1 MIFFSKKPKQ
11 EEEIKKIKKAVE
23 GGDISEKEPEMP
35 KQIPEVSE
43 KIEPEEPERIPH
55 QEPTVSAPLFVK
67 IEKYRNIL
75 NNLNDLKAT
84 VLMLKNAL
92 IVQKEIERT
101 RDENINLIQSGINKI
116 DKKLLSQSGHTV
128 SSPRLNEFSIAKF
141 VQTLRGACAFQTE
154 ENKTRRFFVEIRN
167 SRNLLETAASSKAL
181 NICFSGVLT
190 PDHVIR
196 TKNKM
201 VHIDSVPENDADLK
215 DYLNKKIY
223 I

>member
-116 DKKLLSQSGHTV
+116 DKKLLALDTEFLRPRGYVEQLPTHIHESEGLEGAVDNLKSQIDDLKS
-128 SSPRLNEFSIAKF
+128 E
-141 VQTLRGACAFQTE
+141 
-154 ENKTRRFFVEIRN
+154 
-167 SRNLLETAASSKAL
+167 LET
-181 NICFSGVLT
+181 I
-190 PDHVIR
+190 
-196 TKNKM
+196 
-201 VHIDSVPENDADLK
+201 
-215 DYLNKKIY
+215 
-223 I
+223 